1 MLQTTGG
8 ISLESAIAYRKLKL
22 YVPLGTEYCARV
34 RQSELTM
41 ITIHMLVLVNSQ
53 LYNFGFEYAIKMN
66 KTIT

>member
-1 MLQTTGG
+1 LKTK
-8 ISLESAIAYRKLKL
+8 AI
-22 YVPLGTEYCARV
+22 YVPLRTEYCARV

-66 KTIT
+66 KIIT